1 MSFENNGIRT
11 ILALAVLTG
20 GAVWIA
26 VTAVYGGEFPPIIAH
41 FTNHAHHIQVA
52 TKATDVGKSMAET
65 HAVTLRGAMDAT
77 ITIGD
82 HPGIDISG
90 DKDILSK
97 IRQQSDDDDLTI
109 EAPMDASL
117 LHPIKVTITVT
128 SLDELTVAG
137 GNVVV
142 NGLHGDDLDMTL
154 EGFSSVTANGH
165 LDNATLQVN
174 GAGQLKLDGLEVA
187 DIDLKLNGAGK
198 AEVRATDN
206 LDIEINGASDVI
218 YAGSPKHI
226 DKEIHGPGNIREAT

>member
-41 FTNHAHHIQVA
+41 FTNHAHHTEVA
-52 TKATDVGKSMAET
+52 AKPTNVREAMSET

-90 DKDILSK
+90 DKEILSK
-97 IRQQSDDDDLTI
+97 IRQRSDDGDLTI
-109 EAPMDASL
+109 EAPMDVSL
-117 LHPIKVTITVT
+117 LHPIKVTLTVT
-128 SLDELTVAG
+128 ALDELTVAG

-142 NGLHGDDLDMTL
+142 NGLHGDDLDMRL
-154 EGFSSVTANGH
+154 EGFGSVTANGH
-165 LDNATLQVN
+165 LENATLQVN

-187 DIDLKLNGAGK
+187 DLDLKLNGASK
-198 AEVRATDN
+198 AEVRATDS
-206 LDIEINGASDVI
+206 LDVEINGASDVI